1 MVPVNE
7 PDRPPPPD
15 PEQRTLLV
23 ALNGPDRPGVTRAVF
38 EAAASVGA
46 EVVDL
51 EQVVVRGH
59 LTLAAL
65 LAPGR
70 DENVLA
76 DRLTKAGESMGMTVN
91 LTVGRGDNARRR
103 TGRVAVVVMAS
114 RLETYHLAA
123 VSAAVAEHG
132 ANIDRIRRLSR
143 WPVTTVELDVSGAD
157 VLPLRRALALAA
169 ADSG

>member
-1 MVPVNE
+1 MAPVDA

-23 ALNGPDRPGVTRAVF
+23 ALAGRDRPGVTRAVF

-65 LAPGR
+65 LAPGA

-76 DRLTKAGESMGMTVN
+76 DRLVRAGEAKGMTVT

-103 TGRVAVVVMAS
+103 TGRVAVVVM
-114 RLETYHLAA
+114 
-123 VSAAVAEHG
+123 
-132 ANIDRIRRLSR
+132 
-143 WPVTTVELDVSGAD
+143 
-157 VLPLRRALALAA
+157 
-169 ADSG
+169 